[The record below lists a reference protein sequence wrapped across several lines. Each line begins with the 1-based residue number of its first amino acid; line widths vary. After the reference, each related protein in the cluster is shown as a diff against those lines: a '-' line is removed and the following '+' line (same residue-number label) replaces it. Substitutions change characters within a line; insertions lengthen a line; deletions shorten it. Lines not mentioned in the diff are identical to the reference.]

1 MLKNLLKNPFAAQN
15 TASKN
20 KKNWIILITL
30 CVLVA
35 IGLIL
40 FVRQYQKLGDTIE
53 NERFTYVSEI
63 KNQLVNNIEMKKDMQ
78 TAALSVYRSGIE
90 SLNITSFSA
99 LPRLNANP
107 SSETDTF
114 FFLDE
119 QGVFYTQDGK
129 TVSLSGTDLA
139 QRLILE
145 QETVFDYAQV
155 NNAQEYWIYGEP
167 VQGIMLDGIPIRA
180 IINAQDLELFSS
192 QMDSNLLES
201 NCQTYIISQDG
212 TILIY
217 PEKENDMGYNLFQS
231 LVGLGASAQ
240 SIQEIQ
246 EQIRQGNSSQSF
258 LNYQD
263 NKWILSY
270 SGNIF
275 DNWVVVVLMP
285 VTITASDT
293 YHMMRLTL
301 YALSLLVASI
311 LGTLF
316 FGVLLFYQRERTVQK
331 EKMDLVVMQ
340 RSAQVKNEFLSK
352 MSHDIRTPLNA
363 IIGLLKIVERDSKDQ
378 PQIQTNLEK
387 IEQSAKY
394 LLAVLND
401 ILDMSKIE
409 SGKMTLHNAPF
420 NLPELFQNLETMNRA
435 QAEQKGIQFQTC
447 LDGIYAQ
454 TYLGDQ
460 LRLNQ
465 ILMNLLSNAI
475 KFTNQNGVVRFS
487 LHVSPGKQGQDH
499 LRFVIEDTGIGMS
512 EEHVANLYQPFE
524 QEDASTCLNYAGSG
538 LGLSIVK
545 SLVELMN
552 GTIHVTSTKGTGSRF
567 EVSLYLTQANSV
579 PEHSSH
585 VQSAPKCSLSGRKL
599 LLAEDNE
606 LNRMIAKELISTHCE
621 MTVDE
626 AENGAQAI
634 ERFAASAP
642 DEYAAILMD
651 VRMPIIDGLEAT
663 RAIRALSHPRAKTV
677 PIIAMSANAFQEDME
692 RSVQAGMNV
701 HLSKPLDI
709 ELVKTQLQ
717 IYIQKENM
725 P

>member
-363 IIGLLKIVERDSKDQ
+363 IIGLLKIVERYSKDQ